1 MDTTKTTRAQK
12 AYENAQ
18 KKFTKRILNTI
29 YAIDDVADVLETAS
43 RDLDNAEYFSRD
55 PYFDWDKV
63 VRELQETYGKLIGAK
78 DILSLGDF
86 GEKIRCEVAELIAAA
101 SALRSLADKVG
112 GKK

>member
-12 AYENAQ
+12 AYEKAQ

-63 VRELQETYGKLIGAK
+63 VRELQETYGKLAGAK
-78 DILSLGDF
+78 NILSLGDF
-86 GEKIRCEVAELIAAA
+86 GDKVLRAVAELNAEAN
-101 SALRSLADKVG
+101 ALRRLADKVG